1 MPTPVSP
8 AQTPVSPAQTPVP
21 PAQTPTP
28 SVKRVVLIIAHEN
41 FADPEYTEPRAVFE
55 AAGFEITVASSSL
68 ETATGGQGTQVQPDI
83 LVSDVAVGDYD
94 AFVFVGGMGCME
106 YWDNPDAHRIAQ
118 DAVAEGKVLA
128 AICAAPVILARAG
141 MLEGKQ
147 ATVANSGW
155 QEGVSELEAGGA
167 TYTGAAVERDGL
179 IVTGNGPSASRQF
192 GETIVTV
199 LEE

>member
-1 MPTPVSP
+1 VPPTPTPVP
-8 AQTPVSPAQTPVP
+8 PTPTPVP

-28 SVKRVVLIIAHEN
+28 SVKRVVLIIAHEG

-55 AAGFEITVASSSL
+55 AAGFEISVASSSL
-68 ETATGGQGTQVQPDI
+68 ETATGGRGTQVQPDV
-83 LVSDVAVGDYD
+83 LVSDVVVGDYD
-94 AFVFVGGMGCME
+94 AVVFVGGMGCME

-118 DAVAEGKVLA
+118 EAVAEGKVLA

-155 QEGVSELEAGGA
+155 QEGISELEAGGA

-179 IVTGNGPSASRQF
+179 IITANGPSASRQF